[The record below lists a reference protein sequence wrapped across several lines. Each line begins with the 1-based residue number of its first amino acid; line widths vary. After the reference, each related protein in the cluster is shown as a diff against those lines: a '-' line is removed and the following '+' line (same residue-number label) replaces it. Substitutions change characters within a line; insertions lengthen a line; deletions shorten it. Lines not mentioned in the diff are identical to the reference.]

1 MNPLFVFVLLLL
13 SFLIEGNSS
22 SDVDCLLEFKKGI
35 HKDPMDHVM
44 SSWVRDALDSDG
56 CPQNWH
62 GIECSNGLVTA
73 IKLAGLG
80 LVGDLKFFTLYGLRS
95 LKELNLS
102 NNSLTGRLVPALGSM
117 YSLQS
122 LDLSGNS
129 FYGPIPGRLT
139 GLWGLTYLNL
149 SSNNFTGSLPDGM
162 ENLQQ
167 LKVVDLHSNS
177 LFGDVGDLLVR
188 FRNAEHIDL
197 SSNMFSGGL
206 AIDAQNISSMAGSVR
221 HLNLSLNVLDGQFF
235 SNDAAQM
242 FTRLE
247 ILDARGN
254 QLTGTVPSFGSLSSL
269 RVLRV
274 GNNRLYG
281 SIPGNLLDRNSSG
294 LVELDLSNNG
304 LSGSLAVITSST
316 MKILN
321 LSSNGIS
328 GTLPS
333 DIGSCKTVDLS
344 KNMISGDLS
353 ALRTWSNTIEVI
365 DLSSNSLTGTFPN
378 ETSEFPNLTTIKLTN
393 NSLVGILPPSLGRY
407 TKLTVMDLSF
417 NKLSGPILSDFFM
430 SLSMKSLDLS
440 NNRFTGTI
448 PLQSSDI
455 SLSASLSLPSYSQLE
470 SLDLSDNLLDGSL
483 SPEIGNMS
491 ALIMLNLGKN
501 NFSGQIPSEIGKLQ
515 SLEYLDLSLN
525 KLSGSI
531 PDVFPPSLKMLNL
544 SYNNLSGTLPESLRK
559 LPESSFHPGNSLLS
573 ISGLATRPAGQ
584 GTAQTEGNARNS
596 VRTAGIIIGSIAG
609 AAVMVLLL
617 MAVLYRAQVLEL
629 GSRNRCSLCILSRSI
644 KQGRYTHPSSFRFT
658 HNIDPVAA
666 QSSYTPHFPPPDSIP
681 EHQQKQFTSE
691 SVQWS
696 SVETKEVIPEPENRP
711 DRSPNNGRS
720 SPGAHLSSPALYNDS
735 VTYDQPVM
743 LYAYSPDR
751 LSGDLFFLDSS
762 LIFTVD
768 ELSRAPA
775 EVLGRSS
782 HGTSYKATLDGGHV
796 LTVKWLR
803 EGLVKRKKDFAKE
816 AKKLGTVRH
825 PNIVPIR
832 GYYWGPKEHEKLIV
846 SDYMNAASLA
856 ELLYGTSPRRQSPL
870 SFSKRLDI
878 AVDVARCLCYLH
890 YEKGLPHG
898 NLKPTNI
905 LLAYPDLSVR
915 LTDYSLHRL
924 MTSSSTADHI
934 LNLGALG
941 YRAPELATAS
951 KPHPSSRADVYSFG
965 VILMELL
972 TGKSAGDII
981 SGNSGA
987 VDLTDWVQLCSSQG
1001 RITECYDRDIFHGEE
1016 YPKEVDEVLTIS
1028 LRCIRPVNERPDIR
1042 TIFEQLSSIVAV

>member
-1 MNPLFVFVLLLL
+1 MNPPFVFVLLLL
-13 SFLIEGNSS
+13 SFLIGGNSS

-35 HKDPMDHVM
+35 HRDPMNHVM

-73 IKLAGLG
+73 IKLGGLG
-80 LVGDLKFFTLYGLRS
+80 LVGDLKFFTLYGMKSLR
-95 LKELNLS
+95 ELNLS

-117 YSLQS
+117 SSLQT

-149 SSNNFTGSLPDGM
+149 SSNNFTGSVPDGM
-162 ENLQQ
+162 DNLQQ
-167 LKVVDLHSNS
+167 LKVVDLHSNR
-177 LFGDVGDLLVR
+177 LFGDMGDLLVR

-197 SSNMFSGGL
+197 SSNKFSGGL
-206 AIDAQNISSMAGSVR
+206 AIDARNISSMAGSVR
-221 HLNLSLNVLDGQFF
+221 HLNLSYNALDGQFF
-235 SNDAAQM
+235 SNDSAQM

-254 QLTGTVPSFGSLSSL
+254 QLTGMVPSFGSLASL
-269 RVLRV
+269 RVLRLS
-274 GNNRLYG
+274 NNRLYG
-281 SIPGNLLDRNSSG
+281 PIPGNLFDKDSSG
-294 LVELDLSNNG
+294 LVELDLSSNG
-304 LSGSLAVITSST
+304 LSGSLGVITSST
-316 MKILN
+316 LRILN
-321 LSSNGIS
+321 LSSNGIL
-328 GTLPS
+328 GALPS
-333 DIGSCKTVDLS
+333 DIGSCEIVDLS
-344 KNMISGDLS
+344 KNMISGDLT
-353 ALRTWSNTIEVI
+353 ALRTWSNNVEVI

-378 ETSEFPNLTTIKLTN
+378 ETSEFPSLTTIKLTN
-393 NSLVGILPPSLGRY
+393 NSLVGMLPPLLGRY

-417 NKLSGPILSDFFM
+417 NELSGPILSDFFM

-440 NNRFTGTI
+440 NNKLTGTI
-448 PLQSSDI
+448 PLQSSDMP
-455 SLSASLSLPSYSQLE
+455 LSASLALPSYSQLE
-470 SLDLSDNLLDGSL
+470 SLDLSDNLLEGTL
-483 SPEIGNMS
+483 PPELGNMS
-491 ALIMLNLGKN
+491 AMIMLDLGKN
-501 NFSGQIPSEIGKLQ
+501 NFSGEIPGEIGKLGN
-515 SLEYLDLSLN
+515 LEYLDFSFN

-531 PDVFPPSLKMLNL
+531 PDVFPPSLRMLNI
-544 SYNNLSGTLPESLRK
+544 SYNNLSGTLPENLRK
-559 LPESSFHPGNSLLS
+559 FPDSSFYPGNSLLS
-573 ISGLATRPAGQ
+573 ISGSVTGQ
-584 GTAQTEGNARNS
+584 AVHGTAQDAENDGSSGRI
-596 VRTAGIIIGSIAG
+596 AGIIIGSIAG

-617 MAVLYRAQVLEL
+617 MAVFYRAQVLEL

-644 KQGRYTHPSSFRFT
+644 KQGRYTHPSSFRFMHT
-658 HNIDPVAA
+658 IDQVAA
-666 QSSYTPHFPPPDSIP
+666 PSSYTPHFPPPDSIP
-681 EHQQKQFTSE
+681 EPQQKNFTSDG
-691 SVQWS
+691 VQWS
-696 SVETKEVIPEPENRP
+696 SMETKEVIAEPENRP

-735 VTYDQPVM
+735 VTYDQPVT

-762 LIFTVD
+762 LVFTVD

-816 AKKLGTVRH
+816 AKKIGTVRH

-832 GYYWGPKEHEKLIV
+832 GYYWGPKEHEKLIFC
-846 SDYMNAASLA
+846 DYINAESLA
-856 ELLYGTSPRRQSPL
+856 ELLYENSPGRHSPL
-870 SFSKRLDI
+870 SFSKRLNI

-951 KPHPSSRADVYSFG
+951 KPFPSSRADVYSFG

-1001 RITECYDRDIFHGEE
+1001 RITECYDPDIAHGEE
-1016 YPKEVDEVLTIS
+1016 YPRGVDEVLTIS
-1028 LRCIRPVNERPDIR
+1028 LRCIRPVNERPDMR
-1042 TIFEQLSSIVAV
+1042 TIFEQLSSITAV